1 MKSIHAKLEGIVRSR
16 ALRTIFVSALGL
28 IAAFS
33 PATVRADA
41 NPGNDSG
48 AFVLRLLPSV
58 DLGVTVD
65 TTGAHWFGSSDLAVV
80 SEMGTTNRLETGV
93 TLTVTG
99 NFNNQELQ
107 LEAVAND
114 SWALDTDEADGP
126 DQLRLYAMIGADQ
139 GAVVPAAALLSGT
152 ANLLTGTPTR
162 AGQPQADEG
171 GDSNHSYEFSTAQS
185 PEYQDI
191 DGMVV
196 GTTRRLWLRADTP
209 PLTTSDEQQSFT
221 ITVTAVSGAG
231 F

>member
-16 ALRTIFVSALGL
+16 VLRTIAFIAWTL

-33 PATVRADA
+33 PVAVRADA
-41 NPGNDSG
+41 NPANDTG
-48 AFVLRLLPSV
+48 AFVLRILPSV
-58 DLGVTVD
+58 DLGVTID
-65 TTGAHWFGSSDLAVV
+65 TTGAHWFGAPDLDMTSD
-80 SEMGTTNRLETGV
+80 MGATTRLETGV

-107 LEAVAND
+107 IAAVAND
-114 SWALDTDEADGP
+114 TWQLDTDETPGL
-126 DQLRLYAMIGADQ
+126 DQLRLYALIGANQ
-139 GAVVPAAALLSGT
+139 SASAPTAALFSGT
-152 ANLLTGTPTR
+152 ANLVTETPAR

-171 GDSNHSYEFSTAQS
+171 GDANHSYEFSTAQS

-191 DGMVV
+191 DGMEV
-196 GTTRRLWLRADTP
+196 GTVRRMWLRVDTP
-209 PLTTSDEQQSFT
+209 PTTTSDEEQSFT

>member
-1 MKSIHAKLEGIVRSR
+1 MKSIYAKLEGIVRSR
-16 ALRTIFVSALGL
+16 ALRTIAFWALSFSAL
-28 IAAFS
+28 AA
-33 PATVRADA
+33 PVPVLADA

-48 AFVLRLLPSV
+48 AFTIRLLPSV
-58 DLGVTVD
+58 DLGVVVD
-65 TTGAHWFGSSDLAVV
+65 TTGAHWFGSADLDAVSD
-80 SEMGTTNRLETGV
+80 MGTTQRLETGV

-99 NFNNQELQ
+99 NFNNQELE
-107 LEAVAND
+107 LEAAAND
-114 SWALDTDEADGP
+114 TWTLASDESDAQ

-139 GAVVPAAALLSGT
+139 STPPSAALISGAANLVTGT
-152 ANLLTGTPTR
+152 ATR

-171 GDSNHSYEFSTAQS
+171 GDANHAYEFSTAQS
-185 PEYQDI
+185 PQYQDI

-196 GTTRRLWLRADTP
+196 GTTRSLWLRVDTP